1 MHFLYPGFLWALTAI
16 SIPILI
22 HLFYFRRFKTV
33 YFPDIRFLKEIKEE
47 TANRNKIRNLLVLIM
62 RILAITALVLA
73 FAQPFIPQ
81 GADNEKGLNAVSIF
95 IDNSFSMNAAGKDIS
110 LLEKAKLDAI
120 GIVKA
125 YDRDDRFQI
134 LTNDHDFVQRQWST
148 QEEAIEKIEQI
159 GSSPTVKK
167 LSTVLSMQKEA
178 FYLAGNYN
186 HQVYW
191 LSDFQKNITDFKPED
206 FDSLTSYRAI
216 MYEGV
221 DQSNI
226 SIDSAW
232 WIAPLP
238 VAGQQGQLVVRLTN
252 HSEKNAQDLSL
263 NFKYDNQNFPLAN
276 LNIPA
281 EKSVIDTL
289 SFRLSQQG
297 WNAGR
302 LEIKDYPVV
311 FDDVYHIAF
320 NVAAS
325 LPVLIVKSDA
335 AKPYTEAVFKLSEVF
350 IPEITGQTNIDHSG
364 LSKYKLVVLES
375 VTSLSSGLVSS
386 LKTYM
391 ENGGIV
397 MLFPSKEPD
406 IEALNGNFA
415 SFGVNSIRGIEQKE
429 MQASFLNKDE
439 FVFKDVFEKQENKQI
454 TLPAIRQRLL
464 MSAHQNK
471 PGRKLIGFAD
481 GSAMIE
487 SYTVGKGSLFLSTA
501 PLDPEL
507 NDLTTKN
514 ASVFVPMLYKMA
526 LSSDLGDPLSYTIG
540 TGGVIAV
547 DQQVNQNKVAFI
559 ISGEKEFIPTAR
571 NVGGKTYLNLDI
583 PLQHAGIYD
592 VLQEDKMVKMA
603 AFNYNRIES
612 DLKGTDEDE
621 LKSMSGEKMNIL
633 KSGYKT
639 KNLTEQIR
647 SQEKGVVLWKWF
659 IILALGFLLAEILL
673 LRLFKT

>member
-1 MHFLYPGFLWALTAI
+1 MHFLYPGFLWALTTI

-62 RILAITALVLA
+62 RVLAITALVLA

-81 GADNEKGLNAVSIF
+81 GTDNEKGLDAVSIF
-95 IDNSFSMNAAGKDIS
+95 IDNSFSMSAAGKDIT
-110 LLEKAKLDAI
+110 LIEKAKLDAI

-125 YDRDDRFQI
+125 YDRADRFQI

-159 GSSPTVKK
+159 GSTATVKK
-167 LSTVLSMQKEA
+167 LGKVLSMQKEA

-191 LSDFQKNITDFKPED
+191 LSDFQRNITDFKPED
-206 FDSLTSYRAI
+206 FDSLTRYRAI
-216 MYEGV
+216 MYAGV

-252 HSEKNAQDLSL
+252 HSEKNVEDLNL

-320 NVAAS
+320 SVATS

-335 AKPYTEAVFKLSEVF
+335 VNAYCEAVFKLSEVF
-350 IPEITGQTNIDHSG
+350 VPEITGLTNIDHSG

-386 LKTYM
+386 LETYM

-415 SFGVNSIRGIEQKE
+415 SFGINSIRGIEKKE

-439 FVFKDVFEKQENKQI
+439 FVFKDVFEKQEKKQI
-454 TLPAIRQRLL
+454 TLPKIRQRLL

-471 PGRKLIGFAD
+471 PGRKVIGFAD

-487 SYTVGKGSLFLSTA
+487 SYAVGNGSLFLSTA

-540 TGGVIAV
+540 AGGVIAV
-547 DQQVNQNKVAFI
+547 DQQINQNKVAFI

-583 PLQHAGIYD
+583 PIQNAGVYE
-592 VLQEDKMVKMA
+592 VLQEDKMVKIA
-603 AFNYNRIES
+603 AFNYNRMES
-612 DLKGTDEDE
+612 DLRGTDENE
-621 LKSMSGEKMNIL
+621 LKRMSGDKLDIL

-659 IILALGFLLAEILL
+659 IILALGFLLAEILI